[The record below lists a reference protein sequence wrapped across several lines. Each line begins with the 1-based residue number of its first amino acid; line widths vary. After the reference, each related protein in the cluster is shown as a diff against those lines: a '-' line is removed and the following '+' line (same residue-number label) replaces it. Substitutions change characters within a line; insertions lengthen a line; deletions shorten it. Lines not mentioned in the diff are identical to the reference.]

1 MKVCCGPHGRREVLK
16 MATKETNNV
25 PKVYLAMSAV
35 QDEISKL
42 GISKNRKNLQQGYVF
57 RGIDEIYNTLAP
69 IFAKHKLLII
79 PNVLSREQTER
90 TTKRGDALFSVV
102 VNTKFTFISAEDGS
116 TVEATT
122 YGEAMDTA
130 DKATNKA
137 MSAAYKY
144 VCLQAFS
151 IPTEGDNDADATT
164 HEVAP
169 RKPAP
174 AANAQAKPAAKP
186 AQKEQPAQTP
196 TPAPTNPFEGL
207 DSAHV
212 KALQKA
218 QTPQE
223 LLEIIEGVK
232 MQMGDAFND
241 VRNKYTTAYKARLAQ
256 IQGAKK

>member
-1 MKVCCGPHGRREVLK
+1 MV
-16 MATKETNNV
+16 KETNKETDTA
-25 PKVYLAMSAV
+25 PKVYQAMSAV
-35 QDEISKL
+35 QAEISSL
-42 GISKNRKNLQQGYVF
+42 GISKSRKNVQQGYAF

-79 PNVLSREQTER
+79 PNVLSREVSER

-102 VNTKFTFISAEDGS
+102 VNTEFTFVSAEDGS
-116 TVEATT
+116 TVKATT

-144 VCLQAFS
+144 VCLQAFA
-151 IPTEGDNDADATT
+151 IPTAGDNDADATT

-174 AANAQAKPAAKP
+174 VPAQAKPAPKVAP
-186 AQKEQPAQTP
+186 AQPPADPFEGLEKAHADALKKAQTP
-196 TPAPTNPFEGL
+196 T
-207 DSAHV
+207 D
-212 KALQKA
+212 
-218 QTPQE
+218 

-232 MQMGDAFND
+232 MQMGDAFKD
-241 VRNKYTTAYKARLAQ
+241 VRNKYTEAYKARLRE